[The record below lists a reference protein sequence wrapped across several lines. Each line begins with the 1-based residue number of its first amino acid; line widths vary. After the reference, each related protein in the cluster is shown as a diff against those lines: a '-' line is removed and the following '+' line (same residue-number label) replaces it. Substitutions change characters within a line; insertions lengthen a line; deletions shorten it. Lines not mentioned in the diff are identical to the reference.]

1 MTAERCRRVVL
12 TGGPGSGKTSLVE
25 HYQKAGH
32 AIVPEAALQII
43 QELTRT
49 MGLAA
54 QRRWRQKH
62 VIEFQRLVPVM
73 PIAQRAGWID
83 HAIQPARKS

>member
-49 MGLAA
+49 SSSHFSGNGV
-54 QRRWRQKH
+54 
-62 VIEFQRLVPVM
+62 VIR
-73 PIAQRAGWID
+73 
-83 HAIQPARKS
+83 